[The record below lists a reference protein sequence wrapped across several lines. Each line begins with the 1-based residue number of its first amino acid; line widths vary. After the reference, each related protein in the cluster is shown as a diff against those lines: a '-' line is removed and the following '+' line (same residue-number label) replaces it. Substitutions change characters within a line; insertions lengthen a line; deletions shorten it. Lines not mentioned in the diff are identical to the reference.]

1 LNSLDLTG
9 TDPET
14 GPTNRPAWHSTGVW
28 APIEPDRSETAMAK
42 IQAVWALDVG
52 QAALKALKLVPGE
65 TPDQVLAEAFDFIE
79 YPKILSQP
87 DADPE
92 QLVREALETFL
103 ERNDL
108 KGCKVAI
115 AVPGQAGLVKFIKLP
130 PVEKKRIPDI
140 VKFEAR
146 QQIPFALEE
155 VVWAYQQIGDDDDEG
170 GDEDFTMAEVGLF
183 AMKRDQINR
192 AILPFRVAGIEVDIV
207 QMGPIA
213 LYNFITFDK
222 LKGSN
227 SKESVVLLDIGAD
240 NTDLI
245 ITDGNRIWQRNIN
258 IGGNHFT
265 RALTKELKLTFAKAE
280 HLKRN
285 ATKAPDPRSI
295 FTAMRGVFNDF
306 ASEVNRSIG
315 FYSSV
320 NRTAKISKVIG
331 LGNGFKLPGLQK
343 FLQQNLSHEVDKLD
357 GFARMVGDEV
367 TGQPVFQDNMPSFAV
382 AYGLAVQGLGKSGLK
397 TNLLPPEIEQVR
409 LIRAK
414 KPWALAASALLMLGF
429 AFLFGLGDYRL
440 LAKVNTPGFKTAA
453 EDADRASKN
462 GADYKSAFEGAKGEW
477 KTKFDEGNS
486 LIGNAAERG
495 LWPDFLKTLNANLPD
510 PVKEYKLDPNKPM
523 DRPMLD
529 RLTVHVDAIKPV
541 WRTDVAT
548 SWFSDTAILK
558 DEFKNLMHPYDRAT
572 APAGEGWIIQ
582 VVGHH
587 YNPYPGAEQAKL
599 AENSPKRYEFGPYG
613 YLVTKILPA
622 LSTPKFRLYGVKN
635 VALAWMLSDKE
646 WTSEKGAST
655 NGLASNTVPLLD
667 RAIAPAAESGA
678 GGDAA
683 SMASGMAMAKGG
695 GSSADGYR
703 GIMGPSSGGP
713 MSGGM
718 MGGKMLGGGR
728 MGSGMESMYG
738 GGMNPMADAASK
750 KNVTMLTRTDFLI
763 QFIWQPLKAEE
774 KPKNDEELQAKL
786 ADIVKLLADA
796 DKNQAGGSAVK
807 EADIEKASKQQS
819 DMVDTALQKA
829 TTAAQKSVVPA
840 PAGAGA
846 AVAPAPGAVPA
857 PSAAPPAAAPK

>member
-1 LNSLDLTG
+1 
-9 TDPET
+9 
-14 GPTNRPAWHSTGVW
+14 
-28 APIEPDRSETAMAK
+28 MAK

-52 QAALKALKLVPGE
+52 QAALKALKLIPGE
-65 TPDQVLAEAFDFIE
+65 TPDQVVAEAFDFIE

-155 VVWAYQQIGDDDDEG
+155 VVWAYQQIGDDDEEG

-192 AILPFRVAGIEVDIV
+192 AILPFKVAGIEVDIV
-207 QMGPIA
+207 QMSPIA

-222 LKGSN
+222 LKGAE
-227 SKESVVLLDIGAD
+227 SKDSVVLLDIGAD

-245 ITDGNRIWQRNIN
+245 ITDGTRIWQRNVP

-320 NRTAKISKVIG
+320 NRQAKISRVIG

-343 FLQQNLSHEVDKLD
+343 FLQQNLSHEVEKLD

-367 TGQPVFQDNMPSFAV
+367 VGQPVFLDNLPSFAV
-382 AYGLAVQGLGKSGLK
+382 AYGLATQGLNRSGLR

-429 AFLFGLGDYRL
+429 SSLYLGEYRV
-440 LAKVNTPGFKTAA
+440 LAKVSTDQFKVAVEQAKSTSKRGAGFK
-453 EDADRASKN
+453 S
-462 GADYKSAFEGAKGEW
+462 DYDKAKGDW
-477 KTKFDEGNS
+477 NAKNDEGKA
-486 LIGNAAERG
+486 LVGNAADRG
-495 LWPDFLKTLNANLPD
+495 MWPEFLKTLSAAFPD
-510 PVKEYKLDPNKPM
+510 PVRDFKLDPSKPR
-523 DRPMLD
+523 DQPKLD
-529 RLTVHVDAIKPV
+529 KLRIHIDAIKPA
-541 WRTDVAT
+541 WRENVADE
-548 SWFSDTAILK
+548 WFSAAAGIGPSELAK
-558 DEFKNLMHPYDRAT
+558 SLMHPYDRKT
-572 APAGEGWIIQ
+572 PPKGEGGWIIQ
-582 VVGHH
+582 VIGHH
-587 YNPYPGAEQAKL
+587 YNPYPGGDQFKVP
-599 AENSPKRYEFGPYG
+599 ENLPTGVLNPARIDYGPYG
-613 YLVTKILPA
+613 YLVKRIMPA
-622 LSTPKFRLYGVKN
+622 LETPKLRLYGISHVT
-635 VALAWMLSDKE
+635 LAWMVTDKE
-646 WTSEKGAST
+646 WTTEKGAQT
-655 NGLASNTVPLLD
+655 NNLASNTVPILGPPT
-667 RAIAPAAESGA
+667 APVSADSGSD
-678 GGDAA
+678 GGGMPGMM
-683 SMASGMAMAKGG
+683 SSMMASGKMGG
-695 GSSADGYR
+695 
-703 GIMGPSSGGP
+703 MGQGG
-713 MSGGM
+713 SGGM
-718 MGGKMLGGGR
+718 GGMGDMSG
-728 MGSGMESMYG
+728 MGSAMMRNMMG
-738 GGMNPMADAASK
+738 GGMGGMGMNPGATK
-750 KNVTMLTRTDFLI
+750 KVQLSTLTRTDFLI
-763 QFIWQPLKAEE
+763 QFVWQEPKPDDRLKPGSDEE
-774 KPKNDEELQAKL
+774 KTKLAEIRTQVVDEE
-786 ADIVKLLADA
+786 
-796 DKNQAGGSAVK
+796 KNQSMVVMPKEEDVAKASLQQSSAVDS
-807 EADIEKASKQQS
+807 E
-819 DMVDTALQKA
+819 MQKA
-829 TTAAQKSVVPA
+829 TQKAAAVLKAVSSGGGAGVPA
-840 PAGAGA
+840 ATPK
-846 AVAPAPGAVPA
+846 AVAA
-857 PSAAPPAAAPK
+857 PAAAPPK